1 MPADDENDEPQP
13 GDTVIE
19 LRDGAPFIYT
29 QPAKGQSVA
38 PSPEH
43 REENDRQSGPRP
55 PITLTKRDTPGS
67 AALSGTRN
75 ERSGGPLAVSPR
87 RGGQVKGSDTS
98 RFYELLDELHH
109 QVGQP
114 RMLRNC
120 TANSGW
126 PAHGVYFFFEDGE
139 SRTAGQCRRVVRVG
153 TTTRRT
159 LWNRLAKHRG
169 RQASEA
175 CTFALAAGPR
185 RAHSVFRR
193 HLGTAI
199 IARYHPGWPP
209 EVLDN
214 WYHYRYQP
222 LEEQIEREVSQ
233 YVGVM
238 PFLWLDVPD
247 RATRH
252 DIEAG
257 AISLLSRCSGGSDP
271 PSPGWLGQHAF
282 RTEIRDSGLW
292 NVHHTYGHYDPH
304 FMDLMADRVHAQ
316 R

>member
-1 MPADDENDEPQP
+1 MSACGWPGSGRLSPRWVPLTARNIRCVLRPAFQ
-13 GDTVIE
+13 GV
-19 LRDGAPFIYT
+19 GAV
-29 QPAKGQSVA
+29 K
-38 PSPEH
+38 
-43 REENDRQSGPRP
+43 
-55 PITLTKRDTPGS
+55 LTSKS
-67 AALSGTRN
+67 AALSGTCK
-75 ERSGGPLAVSPR
+75 ERSGGPLAVSPQ
-87 RGGQVKGSDTS
+87 RGGQVKGADIS
-98 RFYELLDELHH
+98 RFYELLDELEH
-109 QVGQP
+109 QVDQP
-114 RMLRNC
+114 RILRDC

-126 PAHGVYFFFEDGE
+126 PAYGVYFFFEDGE
-139 SRTAGQCRRVVRVG
+139 SRTAGQCPRVVRVG

-199 IARYHPGWPP
+199 ITRYHPGWPP

-247 RATRH
+247 SKGRH
-252 DIEAG
+252 LIEAG
-257 AISLLSRCSGGSDP
+257 AIGLLSMRTEDADP
-271 PSPGWLGQHAF
+271 PSDDWLGRYAY
-282 RTEIRDSGLW
+282 RKEIRDSGLW
-292 NVHHTYGHYDPH
+292 NVQLINEPYDPG
-304 FMDLMADRVHAQ
+304 FLDLMATRVHA
-316 R
+316 RR

>member
-1 MPADDENDEPQP
+1 MPVDDENDEPQP

-29 QPAKGQSVA
+29 
-38 PSPEH
+38 
-43 REENDRQSGPRP
+43 
-55 PITLTKRDTPGS
+55 
-67 AALSGTRN
+67 
-75 ERSGGPLAVSPR
+75 RSGGPPAVSPQ
-87 RGGQVKGSDTS
+87 RGGRVKGAGTS

-114 RMLRNC
+114 RMLRDC
-120 TANSGW
+120 TATSGW
-126 PAHGVYFFFEDGE
+126 PAYGVYFFFEDGE

-199 IARYHPGWPP
+199 IRRYHPGWPP

-214 WYHYRYQP
+214 WYHYRHQP

-247 RATRH
+247 SKDRH
-252 DIEAG
+252 NIEAG
-257 AISLLSRCSGGSDP
+257 AISLLSMRTEDADP
-271 PSPGWLGQHAF
+271 PSADWLGRYAY
-282 RTEIRDSGLW
+282 RKEIRDSGLW
-292 NVHHTYGHYDPH
+292 NVQLINKPYDPG
-304 FMDLMADRVHAQ
+304 FLDLMATRVHAEAIAAPP
-316 R
+316 RLTPG